1 MRRVGDTIAAIATPP
16 GEGGLGVVRLS
27 GPDALALARGVFE
40 PLPPVLRSRHLY
52 LGHVVE
58 PRDRARLDQAFL
70 AWFKAPRSYTAEDLV
85 ELQCHGSPRVLAR
98 LLDNLVALGARRAER
113 GEFTER
119 AFLNGRLDLTQA
131 EGILDLISAQTDVGL
146 REAGAHLDG
155 ALRAEVD
162 RLRDDLLA
170 LLGQTEVNLD
180 FVEDDV
186 PVFRRGDLLDRAA
199 RLDTRLS
206 DLVASYESGV
216 RLRQG
221 FRVVLAG
228 RANTGKSS
236 LFNRLVGH
244 ERVLVDAA
252 PGTTRDWIEERVEFS
267 GLPLRLVDTAGF
279 RAGGGEVESAGQLNA
294 SRLLAEADL
303 VVLVLDRSERA
314 SPDDAATASR
324 VEAQRLLPVLN
335 KSDLP
340 SRITDADL
348 SFLKRVP
355 PTEVSALTGDGLGTL
370 QGRIAGTLR
379 TRFKPPRPDGV
390 LLARERHRD
399 LMARAQG
406 ALRNSMQE
414 MQVGSPLE
422 IVALPLY
429 DALHALD
436 ELLGKGAPDEVLNR
450 IFGDFCIGK

>member
-1 MRRVGDTIAAIATPP
+1 MRRSDDTIAAIATPP
-16 GEGGLGVVRLS
+16 GEGGIGVVRVS
-27 GPDALALARGVFE
+27 GPDALALARRVFA
-40 PLPPVLRSRHLY
+40 PLPALPRTRHLY
-52 LGHVVE
+52 LGHVID
-58 PRDRARLDQAFL
+58 PRDGAPFDQAFL
-70 AWFKAPRSYTAEDLV
+70 AFMKGPRSYTAEDMV

-98 LLDNLVALGARRAER
+98 LMDALTALGARRAGR

-119 AFLNGRLDLTQA
+119 AFLNGRIDLTQA
-131 EGILDLISAQTDVGL
+131 EGILDLIAAETDVGVH
-146 REAGAHLDG
+146 EAGAQLDG
-155 ALRAEVD
+155 SLSAEAN
-162 RLRDDLLA
+162 RLRDDVLA
-170 LLGQTEVNLD
+170 LLGQTEVCLD

-186 PVFRRGDLLDRAA
+186 PVFRRGTLLERASRIEQ
-199 RLDTRLS
+199 RLG

-216 RLRQG
+216 RLRHG

-236 LFNRLVGH
+236 LFNRLVGR
-244 ERVLVDAA
+244 ERALVDAQ
-252 PGTTRDWIEERVEFS
+252 PGTTRDWVEERVELS

-279 RAGGGEVESAGQLNA
+279 RAGGGTVESAGQANA
-294 SRLLAEADL
+294 ARLLAEADL

-314 SPDDAATASR
+314 APDDAGAAAL
-324 VEAQRLLPVLN
+324 VEASRLLPVLN

-348 SFLKRVP
+348 AFLKRVP
-355 PTEVSALTGDGLGTL
+355 PTEVSALSGDGVGTL
-370 QGRIAGTLR
+370 QGRIATTLR
-379 TRFKPPRPDGV
+379 SRFRPPRPEAV

-399 LMARAQG
+399 LLARARAG
-406 ALRNSMQE
+406 LRNGMQE

-422 IVALPLY
+422 IAAVPLY

-436 ELLGKGAPDEVLNR
+436 ELLGKGTPDDVLAR